1 MRTGMTILLTVLVG
15 LALLAVGALVFRS
28 SGMMNVSAVGRPGK
42 LERFMLGGVADR
54 SIEKRAP
61 TLQVAQ
67 DPTLVANGLRAYND
81 LCVVCHSAP
90 GLADGPIARGLNP
103 PAPHLWS
110 KGTQKMSDG
119 ELYWVIQNG
128 IRMSGMPA
136 FGPTHSDAEL
146 RSLVAV
152 VRHLPSL
159 GTSGYVDE
167 ARSAGLVPALPP
179 AAAASAGAGQHPDGP
194 ASTPAPGQ
202 GRP

>member
-1 MRTGMTILLTVLVG
+1 MAIVLTALVL
-15 LALLAVGALVFRS
+15 LALGAVGALLFRA
-28 SGMMNVSAVGRPGK
+28 SGLMNVSAVGRPGK
-42 LERFMLGGVADR
+42 LERFMFGGMADR
-54 SIEKRAP
+54 SIEKHAP

-67 DPTLVANGLRAYND
+67 DPAAVANGLRAYND
-81 LCVVCHSAP
+81 LCVVCHGAP

-119 ELYWVIQNG
+119 EIYWVVQNG
-128 IRMSGMPA
+128 IRMTGMPA

-146 RSLVAV
+146 RSLVAF

-159 GTSGYVDE
+159 GTAGYLDE
-167 ARSAGLVPALPP
+167 AHAAGLTSPLP
-179 AAAASAGAGQHPDGP
+179 AAPAG
-194 ASTPAPGQ
+194 TPAKAQAAGQ